1 MSMPLSE
8 MEAAV
13 NEAKAVIGRAEMCV
27 PAMLKLCKGRL
38 RVVREYWDLK
48 TLASLKR
55 ELRDFNLQ
63 TLQWKGRK

>member
-13 NEAKAVIGRAEMCV
+13 NEAKTVISRAEMCI

-48 TLASLKR
+48 ALAAIKR
-55 ELRDFNLQ
+55 ELRDFNSQ
-63 TLQWKGRK
+63 TLKWKERK